1 MNSLFGDQLATARKQ
16 KNFTSESL
24 AQSCGVSRSY
34 ITLIENGQRLPGP
47 KTIPKIAQALGLETH
62 IIVNWYLESLRE
74 KLK

>member
-34 ITLIENGQRLPGP
+34 ITLIENGQ
-47 KTIPKIAQALGLETH
+47 ALGLETH